1 MVLWALMSKRS
12 VGKGN
17 EGKKAVAGSREARP
31 QDIPAVPPEK
41 KANAKSA
48 TGIWQ
53 NNDLLLYLGL
63 ILTAAVSLFLRTYYN
78 WKYVFTDNGVVFS
91 SETDAWYHMM
101 LAKGVVINHQR
112 LWFDP
117 MTNFPHGTILHF
129 GPFHSWAI
137 AIVSEIL
144 GLGNPSMHLVDT
156 VGALM
161 PAVLGALLVFP
172 VYFIGRELAGK
183 TCGLIAAMIIAVI
196 PGQLFNRTTLG
207 FTDHHAAEILLSTV
221 AMMFLLMALRSGRRM
236 TFDDLWADWSKFKTP
251 LVYSFLTGISLGLYI
266 DAWSSGFLFVGV
278 ILFFVF
284 WQSIFEHLKGRS
296 VEYLSIIATV
306 AFLAAIIPLLP
317 FVKPYYG
324 FNHYYY
330 SLFQPT
336 ILLIGAAATLVFAF
350 LARYLRERGLSIYY
364 YPGVLAGVILLGTGI
379 FYAIL
384 PQFTRPLLTGIFN
397 IFQPRTGGAA
407 TVGEASSL
415 FANGPYSV
423 LSWFPGI
430 GYVEGLV
437 PIQTNSIIAL
447 LLTTFTFA
455 LLGLLLLAARNIRSQ
470 KAVDIAVIS
479 WSLITLVLVLAQNR
493 FAYYYGVNVAILTA
507 FLVAWILQKLGI
519 DDLDL
524 DTIIRKDS
532 TQSAKPILKVLGA
545 AILIFALIILPSMSW
560 SMAFAKSAVGPD
572 SDWLTSTAWL
582 QSNTPSPG
590 MDLYEKYERPAS
602 GKYQYPDS
610 AYGIMSWWDYGHLI
624 EVVGHRIP
632 NANPFQQGIGSVT
645 LGTPGSSP
653 FFLAENETQAEKVLA
668 ELDQNRSRYMNTK
681 YVMVDQQMA
690 TGKFHAMAAWSGIPN
705 SNYVGLFLQEQGD
718 SYGQFQLWREP
729 YFKSMT
735 ARMFFFDGTEVA
747 GDQGIGFA
755 YQGREVAEGLILPVL
770 TEAPKISSNRTELEE
785 FIRASKEKGYLA
797 EIGSTSPAMP
807 AVPLEALQHFRLVH
821 ESETPVTSTGQKW
834 VKIFENVPGAV
845 VRGSAPPG
853 TRVVATVDIL
863 TNRNRIFEYRQSNVS
878 DSDGQFTLVLPY
890 STDGPIKGGTQFDT
904 MPQGNYTL
912 TVGSTTYG
920 LRVPEE
926 YVLEGAVIEAK
937 V

>member
-1 MVLWALMSKRS
+1 MWALMSKRS
-12 VGKGN
+12 VGKGD
-17 EGKKAVAGSREARP
+17 EGKKTAAPGQQARP
-31 QDIPAVPPEK
+31 QDVPAVPLEK
-41 KANAKSA
+41 KAKAKSA
-48 TGIWQ
+48 AGIWQ
-53 NNDLLLYLGL
+53 NNDVLLYIGL
-63 ILTAAVSLFLRTYYN
+63 VVTAAVSLFLRTYYN

-117 MTNFPHGTILHF
+117 MTNFPTGTTLHF

-172 VYFIGRELAGK
+172 VYFIGRELSGK
-183 TCGLIAAMIIAVI
+183 SCGLIAALIVAVI

-221 AMMFLLMALRSGRRM
+221 AMMFLLLALRSGRRM
-236 TFDDLWADWSKFKTP
+236 TFDALREDWSKFKMP
-251 LVYSFLTGISLGLYI
+251 LVYSFLTGIFLGLYI

-296 VEYLSIIATV
+296 VEYLSIITTI

-350 LARYLRERGLSIYY
+350 LSRYLTKSGLARYY
-364 YPGVLAGVILLGTGI
+364 YPGVLAGAIALGTLI

-384 PQFTRPLLTGIFN
+384 PNFTQPLLIGIFN
-397 IFQPRTGGAA
+397 IFQQKTGGAA

-415 FANGPYSV
+415 FANGLGSV

-430 GYVEGLV
+430 GFVEGFFS
-437 PIQTNSIIAL
+437 IQINSWIAL

-455 LLGLLLLAARNIRSQ
+455 LLAIILLAARNIKNPR
-470 KAVDIAVIS
+470 AADIAVLS
-479 WSLITLVLVLAQNR
+479 WSLIMLVLVLAQNR

-524 DTIIRKDS
+524 DIISQKERS
-532 TQSAKPILKVLGA
+532 QSVKPILKVVGA
-545 AILIFALIILPSMSW
+545 AILIFALIVMPSMSW
-560 SMAFAKSAVGPD
+560 SSYFARGAGGPD
-572 SDWLTSTAWL
+572 GDWLTSTAWL
-582 QSNTPSPG
+582 ENNTPSPG
-590 MDLYEKYERPAS
+590 MELYEKYQRPVE

-668 ELDQNRSRYMNTK
+668 ELDPNRSPYMNTK

-690 TGKFHAMAAWSGIPN
+690 TGKFHAMAAWSGISN
-705 SNYVGLFLQEQGD
+705 SNYVGGFLQEQGD
-718 SYGQFQLWREP
+718 AYGQFQLWREP

-735 ARMFFFDGTEVA
+735 ARMFFFDGTESA
-747 GDQGIGFA
+747 GNQGIGLA
-755 YQGREVAEGLILPVL
+755 YQPVEIAEGMVVPVL
-770 TEAPKISSNRTELEE
+770 AEAPKISSNRTELEE
-785 FIRASKEKGYLA
+785 FVRTSKEKGYLA
-797 EIGSTSPAMP
+797 EIGSTSPATS

-821 ESETPVTSTGQKW
+821 ESETPVTTSGQKW

-845 VRGSAPPG
+845 VRGSAPAG
-853 TRVVATVDIL
+853 TRVSATVDIL
-863 TNRNRIFEYRQSNVS
+863 TNQNRIFEYRQSNIT
-878 DSDGQFTLVLPY
+878 DSDGQFVLVLPY
-890 STDGPIKGGTQFDT
+890 STDGPINGGTQFDT

-912 TVGSTTYG
+912 TVGSTAYG
-920 LRVPEE
+920 MRVPEG
-926 YVLEGAVIEAK
+926 YVQEGATIK

>member
-1 MVLWALMSKRS
+1 MSKRS
-12 VGKGN
+12 VGKGD
-17 EGKKAVAGSREARP
+17 EGKKTATGGREAKP
-31 QDIPAVPPEK
+31 QDIPAVPLEK
-41 KANAKSA
+41 KAQAKSA
-48 TGIWQ
+48 AGIWL
-53 NNDLLLYLGL
+53 NNDVLLYIGL

-78 WKYVFTDNGVVFS
+78 WKYVFTDNGIVFS

-117 MTNFPHGTILHF
+117 MTNFPNGTTLHF

-172 VYFIGRELAGK
+172 VYFIGKELAGK
-183 TCGLIAAMIIAVI
+183 SCGLIAALIIAVI
-196 PGQLFNRTTLG
+196 PGQLFNRTVLG

-221 AMMFLLMALRSGRRM
+221 AMMFLLLALRSGRRM
-236 TFDDLWADWSKFKTP
+236 TFEGLRADWSKFKIP
-251 LVYSFLTGISLGLYI
+251 LVYSFLAGIFLGLYI

-296 VEYLSIIATV
+296 VEYLSIIATI

-317 FVKPYYG
+317 FAKPYYG

-350 LARYLRERGLSIYY
+350 LSRYLRQSDYAIYY
-364 YPGVLAGVILLGTGI
+364 YPGVLAGTILLGTGV

-384 PQFTRPLLTGIFN
+384 PQFTRPLLVGIFN
-397 IFQPRTGGAA
+397 IFQPKTGGAA

-430 GYVEGLV
+430 GYVEGFFS
-437 PIQTNSIIAL
+437 IHTNIYIAL

-455 LLGLLLLAARNIRSQ
+455 LLALILLAARNVRSQ
-470 KAVDIAVIS
+470 RAVDIAVLS
-479 WSLITLVLVLAQNR
+479 WSLIMLVLVLAQNR

-507 FLVAWILQKLGI
+507 FLAVWILQKLGI
-519 DDLDL
+519 EDLDL
-524 DTIIRKDS
+524 DNIIQKDRS
-532 TQSAKPILKVLGA
+532 QSAKPILKVIGA

-560 SMAFAKSAVGPD
+560 SITFAKGAGGPD

-582 QSNTPSPG
+582 ENNTPSPG
-590 MDLYEKYERPAS
+590 MYLYEKYERPAS

-653 FFLAENETQAEKVLA
+653 FFLAENETQAEKVLS
-668 ELDQNRSRYMNTK
+668 ELDQNRSRYMNTR

-690 TGKFHAMAAWSGIPN
+690 TGKFHAMAAWSGISN
-705 SNYVGLFLQEQGD
+705 SNYIGAVYQPQGD
-718 SYGQFQLWREP
+718 QLVPSTIIREP
-729 YFKSMT
+729 YYRSMT
-735 ARMFFFDGTEVA
+735 ARMFFFDGTETE
-747 GDQGIGFA
+747 GSGGIGVA
-755 YQGREVAEGLILPVL
+755 YEGMDVGNGVRVPVL
-770 TEAPKISSNRTELEE
+770 TEKPVISSNQTELAE
-785 FIRASKEKGYLA
+785 FIHASQKKGYMTA
-797 EIGSTSPAMP
+797 IGSTNYAVSPI
-807 AVPLEALQHFRLVH
+807 PLEALQHFRLVH

-845 VRGSAPPG
+845 VRGSAPAG
-853 TRVVATVDIL
+853 TKVIATVDIL
-863 TNRNRIFEYRQSNVS
+863 TNQNRIFEYRQSNVS

-890 STDGPIKGGTQFDT
+890 STDGPIDGGTQFDT

-912 TVGSTTYG
+912 IIGSTAYG
-920 LRVPEE
+920 LRVPER
-926 YVLEGAVIEAK
+926 YVLEGAVIEAN

>member
-1 MVLWALMSKRS
+1 MWALMSKRS
-12 VGKGN
+12 DGKGD
-17 EGKKAVAGSREARP
+17 EGKKITAGGQEAS
-31 QDIPAVPPEK
+31 QHDIPSVPLEK
-41 KANAKSA
+41 KTKTKRSA
-48 TGIWQ
+48 GFWQ
-53 NNDLLLYLGL
+53 NNDIFLYLGL
-63 ILTAAVSLFLRTYYN
+63 ILAAAVSLFLRTYYN
-78 WKYVFTDNGVVFS
+78 WKYVFTDNGVLFS

-117 MTNFPHGTILHF
+117 MTNFPTGTTLHF

-183 TCGLIAAMIIAVI
+183 SCGLISALIVAVL

-207 FTDHHAAEILLSTV
+207 FTDHHAAEILLSTM

-236 TFDDLWADWSKFKTP
+236 TFDTLREDWSKFKTP
-251 LVYSFLTGISLGLYI
+251 LVYSLLTGISLGLYI

-296 VEYLSIIATV
+296 VEYLSIISAI
-306 AFLAAIIPLLP
+306 AFVTAIIPLLP
-317 FVKPYYG
+317 FIKPYYG

-336 ILLIGAAATLVFAF
+336 ILLIGAAAALVFAF
-350 LARYLRERGLSIYY
+350 LSRYLDQNGLKRYY
-364 YPGVLAGVILLGTGI
+364 YPLATLGATLVGT
-379 FYAIL
+379 AIL
-384 PQFTRPLLTGIFN
+384 YLAIPDFTRPLLAGLS
-397 IFQPRTGGAA
+397 IFQQRSGGAA
-407 TVGEASSL
+407 TVGEVSPL
-415 FANGPYSV
+415 FANGLGNV
-423 LSWFPGI
+423 LTWFPGI
-430 GYVEGLV
+430 GWVEGFFHFQANGGL
-437 PIQTNSIIAL
+437 AL

-455 LLGLLLLAARNIRSQ
+455 LLALLLLAIRNVKSQ
-470 KAVDIAVIS
+470 RAVDIAFLS
-479 WSLITLVLVLAQNR
+479 WSLIMLVMVLAQNR
-493 FAYYYGVNVAILTA
+493 FAYYYGINVAILTA
-507 FLVAWILQKLGI
+507 FLVTWVLQKVGLE
-519 DDLDL
+519 DLDL
-524 DTIIRKDS
+524 DVNGRDLSMIIKS
-532 TQSAKPILKVLGA
+532 NLKVVGA

-560 SMAFAKSAVGPD
+560 STFYARGAGGPD

-582 QSNTPSPG
+582 ENNTPSPG
-590 MDLYEKYERPAS
+590 MNLYEKYERPVE
-602 GKYQYPDS
+602 GRYQYPDS

-645 LGTPGSSP
+645 QDRPGSSP
-653 FFLAENETQAEKVLA
+653 FFLAENESQGEKVLA
-668 ELDQNRSRYMNTK
+668 DLDRDRSEYMNTK

-690 TGKFHAMAAWSGIPN
+690 TGKFHAMAAWSGISN
-705 SNYVGLFLQEQGD
+705 SNYLGAFLQEQGD
-718 SYGQFQLWREP
+718 SYGQFQIWREP

-735 ARMFFFDGTEVA
+735 ARMFFFDGSEVS
-747 GDQGIGFA
+747 GNQGIGLS
-755 YQGREVAEGLILPVL
+755 YQPMEAAEGVVVPVL
-770 TEAPKISSNRTELEE
+770 TEAPKITSNRTELEE
-785 FIRASKEKGYLA
+785 FVRTSKEKGYMA
-797 EIGSTSPAMP
+797 EIGSTSPAIP

-821 ESETPVTSTGQKW
+821 ESETPVTTTGQKW

-845 VRGSAPPG
+845 VKGNAPAG
-853 TRVVATVDIL
+853 TTVIATADIL
-863 TNRNRIFEYRQSNVS
+863 TNQNRIFEYRQSNVS

-890 STDGPIKGGTQFDT
+890 STEGPINGGTQFDT
-904 MPQGNYTL
+904 RPAGNYTL
-912 TVGSTTYG
+912 TVGSTAYG

-926 YVLEGAVIEAK
+926 YVLEGAVIE